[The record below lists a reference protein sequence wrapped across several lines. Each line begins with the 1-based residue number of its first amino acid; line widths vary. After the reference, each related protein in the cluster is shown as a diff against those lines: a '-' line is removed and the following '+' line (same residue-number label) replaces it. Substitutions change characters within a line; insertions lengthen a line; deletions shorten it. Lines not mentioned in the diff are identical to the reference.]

1 MIRIKAVVFGS
12 HALEKIDG
20 LGIGIEDVE
29 QIIRKG
35 MKWRDKMQTNKWY
48 ANMHNYEVVFEE
60 LDDVLYVITVY
71 AAEVEQ

>member
-1 MIRIKAVVFGS
+1 MICIKAVVFGS

-20 LGIGIEDVE
+20 LGIEIEDVE

-48 ANMHNYEVVFEE
+48 ANMHDYEVVFEE

-71 AAEVEQ
+71 AAEVGK